1 MDAKDRQLSPADFAE
16 VVKRTPLVS
25 IDLIVL
31 NGNDEVLLG
40 FRSNEPAA
48 DSWFVPGGRIAK
60 DERISQ
66 AFGRITENEL
76 GVALKCEDA
85 QFAGVFEHLY
95 PTNFTRK
102 GNFGTHYVVLA
113 YKIKIDED
121 ILNLPTDQH
130 SQYKWVSGEAAKNE
144 KNIHPNTMAY
154 FEGYI

>member
-1 MDAKDRQLSPADFAE
+1 MDTKDKQLSPEDFAE
-16 VVKRTPLVS
+16 VVKKTPLVS

-66 AFGRITENEL
+66 AFQRITENEL
-76 GVALKCEDA
+76 GVTLKCEDA
-85 QFAGVFEHLY
+85 HFVGVFEHLH

-102 GNFGTHYVVLA
+102 GNFGTHCIVLA
-113 YKIKIDED
+113 YKIKINED

-130 SQYKWVSGEAAKNE
+130 SQYKWCSAESVKNE
-144 KNIHPNTMAY
+144 NNVHPYTMTY
-154 FEGYI
+154 FKDYI